1 MPGFS
6 RRCPIHLT
14 LDRLGRHNPGSGVD
28 DPPRGDPPAPTHGEY
43 GQYPR
48 GAAGGGLGFLIKSE
62 HFDLIRNAG
71 FSAVRIPIRWSAHA
85 GQAKPFA
92 IEPSFFSRIDEVA
105 RWAIE
110 RGLAVI
116 LNIHH
121 YEEMAADPR
130 GQELRLQALW
140 RQIASHYA
148 AAPAS
153 LFFEL
158 LNEPNGAC
166 DTNLWGQLAT
176 RLIPII
182 RQSNP
187 TRPLILGGGD
197 WNSLDQLP
205 LLTLP
210 NDPGLIA
217 TFHYYQPFK
226 FTHQGAEWMAG
237 SDAWLGTTWTANE
250 AECAQV
256 VADFD
261 GVAQWSR
268 QTQVPI
274 LLGEFGAYSKAPQPS
289 RLAWTRFIRQQAEA
303 RGFGWA
309 YWEFGAGFGLYD
321 RDAGCWRE
329 DLLGALLVD

>member
-1 MPGFS
+1 MTPQEA
-6 RRCPIHLT
+6 ILQ
-14 LDRLGRHNPGSGVD
+14 LGRTVTMGNTLEA
-28 DPPRGDPPAPTHGEY
+28 PREGDW
-43 GQYPR
+43 
-48 GAAGGGLGFLIKSE
+48 GFVIQPE

-71 FSAVRIPIRWSAHA
+71 FRAVRIPIRWSAHA
-85 GQAKPFA
+85 GQAEPFA
-92 IEPSFFSRIDEVA
+92 IEPAFISRIDEVA
-105 RWAIE
+105 GWAIE

-121 YEEMAADPR
+121 YEEMAVDPR

-140 RQIASHYA
+140 RQIAGHFA
-148 AAPAS
+148 AAPDHV
-153 LFFEL
+153 FFEL

-166 DTNLWGQLAT
+166 DTNLWGQIAA

-187 TRPLILGGGD
+187 TRPLILGGGH
-197 WNSLDQLP
+197 WNSCEQLP

-217 TFHYYQPFK
+217 TFHYYNPFQ

-237 SDAWLGTTWTANE
+237 SDAWLGTTWTATE
-250 AECAQV
+250 AERAQV

-261 GVAQWSR
+261 GVAEWSR
-268 QTQVPI
+268 QSQVPI

-321 RDAGCWRE
+321 RAAGRWRQ